1 MRAIWDNMLHS
12 LEIVAPVGSVGQNYV
27 VTKILEKIEESEREE
42 HAVLFMPGNADHFTV
57 EKSKEGKKLKTVFM
71 EFLAKL
77 SESKGKR
84 SPLKLVLTS
93 RTVLRGPE
101 KVDGFEESSLKGALS
116 EKPVIP

>member
-27 VTKILEKIEESEREE
+27 VTKIVEKVDESEREE

-71 EFLAKL
+71 EFFRKALRKQRETISFKTSTHL
-77 SESKGKR
+77 QDRVKR
-84 SPLKLVLTS
+84 S
-93 RTVLRGPE
+93 R
-101 KVDGFEESSLKGALS
+101 KGGWF
-116 EKPVIP
+116 